1 MNIIAIVQARMGSK
15 RLPNKVLLDIGGV
28 PLIGRVINR
37 VKFCNSIDEIVLA
50 TTKNSEDDQLVDWAI
65 NHGIKVF
72 RGSQDDVLDR
82 FYSCA
87 VKFNADVVVRIT
99 ADDPLKDSS
108 IIDMAIS
115 MILSNEGIDYVSN
128 TINPS
133 YPEGL
138 DVEVFRFR
146 ALKVSFHEAVLVSE
160 REHVTPYMWK
170 NPHKFT
176 IVNFQMVPDLSQW
189 RWTVDRS
196 QDVEFARKV
205 YENFK
210 DNPLIGYKKIIDFL
224 RKNPELMQ
232 INTGIL
238 RNEGYIKSLS
248 RDDHG

>member
-1 MNIIAIVQARMGSK
+1 MGQKLNIIAIVQARMGST
-15 RLPNKVLLDIGGV
+15 RLPNKVLLDIAGV

-37 VKFCNSIDEIVLA
+37 IKFCNSIDDIVLA

-65 NHGIKVF
+65 NHGVKVF

-87 VKFNADVVVRIT
+87 AKFKADVVVRIT

-108 IIDMAIS
+108 IINMAIS
-115 MILSNEGIDYVSN
+115 MILSDEEVDYVSN
-128 TINPS
+128 TVNPS

-146 ALKVSFHEAVLVSE
+146 ALEATFHEADLGSE
-160 REHVTPYMWK
+160 REHVTPYIWK

-176 IVNFQMVPDLSQW
+176 ICNFQMVPDLSQW
-189 RWTVDRS
+189 RWTVDRPE
-196 QDVEFARKV
+196 DLEFIRRI

-210 DNPLIGYKKIIDFL
+210 GNPLISYKKIIDFL
-224 RKNPELMQ
+224 KKIQ
-232 INTGIL
+232 
-238 RNEGYIKSLS
+238 K
-248 RDDHG
+248 